1 MARVEVAPD
10 GDSRRE
16 PARRDVDQASEH
28 DAVALPAGPFGG
40 LTQVVLPADMKAPF
54 AARTLLRLC
63 YGPLLDARVLSD
75 ARLVLSELVTACLRH
90 GALGDGDG
98 DGIVVRVRL
107 GAESVLLEVHHRGIA
122 GDVALNGSDAVRG
135 RSLGLDIVRLLSV
148 RWGVRRGED
157 TCVWVEMARA

>member
-16 PARRDVDQASEH
+16 PARRDVDLASEH

-40 LTQVVLPADMKAPF
+40 LTRVVLPADLKAPF

-75 ARLVLSELVTACLRH
+75 ARLVLSELVTNCLRH
-90 GALGDGDG
+90 GALGDG

-107 GAESVLLEVHHRGIA
+107 GAESLRLEVHNRGIA